1 MALNPWTERTG
12 EEIFGSSPFVQY
24 LKGLFST
31 KTHTHSKTDI
41 SDFNNHTHTKEQ
53 ISNFSHSHSI
63 SDVTNLQS
71 SLNAKQN
78 AIPNLTV
85 KTTQTM
91 YGLTVTT
98 YSDNLNV
105 YLKISGTL
113 NNSSDLPNGG
123 NRSQIGTLSN
133 ATYAPPSEMQT
144 TVHSAN
150 APNWSRITVRPNGEV
165 YFQNGVNSKNYSLE
179 CGFYY
184 PLKSRLP

>member
-1 MALNPWTERTG
+1 MAVNPWSERTG
-12 EEIFGSSPFVQY
+12 EQIFGSSPFVQY
-24 LKGLFST
+24 LKDLFST
-31 KTHTHSKTDI
+31 KS
-41 SDFNNHTHTKEQ
+41 HTHTKEQ

-98 YSDNLNV
+98 YSDDLNV

-133 ATYAPPSEMQT
+133 TAYAPPSEMQT

-150 APNWSRITVRPNGEV
+150 APNWSRITVSSDGKIF
-165 YFQNGVNSKNYSLE
+165 FQNGASSKSYTLE
-179 CGFYY
+179 GGFYY
-184 PLKSRLP
+184 PLKSRIP